1 MHILKGKDYS
11 ILRCI
16 VFQNS
21 TFSFGAVMGNFEL
34 FYSLLEESKDI
45 KDFYAWVQWWSFTF
59 FTDSTTEFVLRL
71 ILQHIKKCDIIAF
84 ECKQNIKK
92 KTM

>member
-45 KDFYAWVQWWSFTF
+45 KDFYAWKV
-59 FTDSTTEFVLRL
+59 
-71 ILQHIKKCDIIAF
+71 
-84 ECKQNIKK
+84 
-92 KTM
+92 